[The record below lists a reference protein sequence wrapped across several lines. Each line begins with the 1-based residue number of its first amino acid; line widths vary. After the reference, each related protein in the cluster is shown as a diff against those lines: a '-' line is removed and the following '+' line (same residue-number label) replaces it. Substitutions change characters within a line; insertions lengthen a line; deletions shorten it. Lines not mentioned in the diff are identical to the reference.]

1 MCKQQNNTNIRE
13 LCKSTTKHHTG
24 KTTVACMTDKE
35 VTYTRYT
42 INQSINHEYLELPQY
57 LKHC

>member
-1 MCKQQNNTNIRE
+1 
-13 LCKSTTKHHTG
+13 
-24 KTTVACMTDKE
+24 MTDKE